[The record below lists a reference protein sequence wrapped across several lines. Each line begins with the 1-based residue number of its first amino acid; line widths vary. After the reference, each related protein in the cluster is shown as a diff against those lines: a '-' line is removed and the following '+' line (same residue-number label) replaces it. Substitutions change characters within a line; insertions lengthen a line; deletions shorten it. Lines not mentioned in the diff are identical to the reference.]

1 MATKINDN
9 KIYSATTTTGIQQGN
24 IIDNT
29 AANSNRL
36 TTTVPKEDIWT
47 IHGEQYDLREFV
59 KRHPGGS
66 RAINLGRSIDCTEL
80 FETYHPF
87 TEKHRKVLQ
96 KYKISNNNNEKRLLL
111 KESKTNDKSNML
123 LSDDGL
129 FDWNHTPFY
138 DDAKLAAR
146 KYFSPR
152 GDETDEEIQNN
163 SKATPL
169 AWVQHFVGLALVIPA
184 FYYWCMGSPY
194 AIIYFPLIYWV
205 VCSDL
210 MHNGSHFAQSRIPWI
225 NTVSCYMGS
234 FHIQYHLWAI
244 QHVVGHH
251 VHTNIIGYDPDMHHF
266 TQVEEKAAPGY
277 RSHVNHEYLPKYQR
291 FWKFALWFQTGATT
305 VALALLNVPKYL
317 EERKMQTTKIPEAF
331 VNSIKFDRSI
341 LVAFIV
347 LFLYNHGLGKG
358 LFTLFWS
365 WSLHGMTF
373 NIFSQISHVNEKCM
387 DDTEKYRLKHNLVK
401 NEWAVHEMLTAVDYS
416 TDSWF
421 WSTASINL
429 NQQICH
435 HLFPS
440 VHPVHYPA
448 LRKVLIP
455 ICEKHGIDY
464 EQRSNL
470 TFVEA
475 VTQYLKWIFFLN
487 EKVEEN
493 EGLKI
498 MSKSNY
504 YLVVLAGAIITL
516 FFTIPVYIFTMGLP
530 GPYDLATVLVLVL
543 GVVVF
548 LLGMIGEGI
557 WLTTLGDKKSIL
569 NKFKPKFC

>member
-9 KIYSATTTTGIQQGN
+9 KIYSTTTTTGIQQGK

-96 KYKISNNNNEKRLLL
+96 KYKISNNSNEKRLLL

-448 LRKVLIP
+448 LRKLLIP
-455 ICEKHGIDY
+455 ICKKHGIDY
-464 EQRSNL
+464 EGRSNL

-504 YLVVLAGAIITL
+504 YLVVLAGAIMTL

>member
-9 KIYSATTTTGIQQGN
+9 KIYSATTTTGIQQGK

-448 LRKVLIP
+448 LRKLLIP

-504 YLVVLAGAIITL
+504 YLVVLAGSVMTL

-548 LLGMIGEGI
+548 LFGMIGEGI
-557 WLTTLGDKKSIL
+557 WLTSLSDKKSIL

>member
-9 KIYSATTTTGIQQGN
+9 KIYSTTTTTGIQQGK

-448 LRKVLIP
+448 LRKLLIP

-464 EQRSNL
+464 EGRSNL

-504 YLVVLAGAIITL
+504 YLVVLAGAVMTL

>member
-9 KIYSATTTTGIQQGN
+9 KIYSATTTTGIQQGK

-464 EQRSNL
+464 EGRSNL

>member
-9 KIYSATTTTGIQQGN
+9 KIYSTTTTTGIQQGN

-464 EQRSNL
+464 EGRSNL

>member
-9 KIYSATTTTGIQQGN
+9 KIYSTTTTTGIQQGN

-448 LRKVLIP
+448 LRKLLIP

-464 EQRSNL
+464 EGRSNL

-504 YLVVLAGAIITL
+504 YLVVLAGSVMTL

-557 WLTTLGDKKSIL
+557 WLTSLSDKKSIL

>member
-9 KIYSATTTTGIQQGN
+9 KIYSTTTTTGIQQGK

-448 LRKVLIP
+448 LRKLLIP
-455 ICEKHGIDY
+455 ICKKHGIDY
-464 EQRSNL
+464 EGRSNL

-498 MSKSNY
+498 MSRSNY
-504 YLVVLAGAIITL
+504 YLVVLAGAVMTL

>member
-9 KIYSATTTTGIQQGN
+9 KIYSATTTTGIQQGK

-448 LRKVLIP
+448 LRKLLIP

-504 YLVVLAGAIITL
+504 YLVVLAGAVMTV

-548 LLGMIGEGI
+548 LFGMIGEGI
-557 WLTTLGDKKSIL
+557 WLTSLSDKKSIL

>member
-464 EQRSNL
+464 EGRSNL

-548 LLGMIGEGI
+548 LFGMIGEGI
-557 WLTTLGDKKSIL
+557 WLTSLSDKKSIL

>member
-9 KIYSATTTTGIQQGN
+9 KIYSTTTTTGIQQGK

-96 KYKISNNNNEKRLLL
+96 KYKISNNSNEKRLLL

-448 LRKVLIP
+448 LRKLLIP
-455 ICEKHGIDY
+455 ICKNHGIDY
-464 EQRSNL
+464 EGRSNL

-498 MSKSNY
+498 MSRSNY
-504 YLVVLAGAIITL
+504 YLVVLAGAVMTL

>member
-9 KIYSATTTTGIQQGN
+9 KIYSTTTTTGIQQGN

-448 LRKVLIP
+448 LRKLLIP

-504 YLVVLAGAIITL
+504 YLVVLAGAVMTL

-557 WLTTLGDKKSIL
+557 WLTSLSDKKSIL

>member
-9 KIYSATTTTGIQQGN
+9 KIYSATTTTGIQQGK

-448 LRKVLIP
+448 LRKLLIP

-504 YLVVLAGAIITL
+504 YLVVLAGSVI
-516 FFTIPVYIFTMGLP
+516 
-530 GPYDLATVLVLVL
+530 
-543 GVVVF
+543 VF
-548 LLGMIGEGI
+548 HHSSVHFYYGFARPI
-557 WLTTLGDKKSIL
+557 
-569 NKFKPKFC
+569 

>member
-9 KIYSATTTTGIQQGN
+9 KIYSATTTTGIQQGK

-448 LRKVLIP
+448 LRKLLIP

-464 EQRSNL
+464 EGRSNL

-504 YLVVLAGAIITL
+504 YLVVLAGAVMTL

>member
-1 MATKINDN
+1 M
-9 KIYSATTTTGIQQGN
+9 
-24 IIDNT
+24 
-29 AANSNRL
+29 
-36 TTTVPKEDIWT
+36 PKEDIWT

-448 LRKVLIP
+448 LRKLLIP

-548 LLGMIGEGI
+548 LFGMIGEGI
-557 WLTTLGDKKSIL
+557 WLTSLSDKKSIL

>member
-9 KIYSATTTTGIQQGN
+9 KIYSTTTTTGIQQGN

-194 AIIYFPLIYWV
+194 AIIYFPLVYWV

-464 EQRSNL
+464 EGRSNL

>member
-9 KIYSATTTTGIQQGN
+9 KIYSTTTTTGIQQGN

-448 LRKVLIP
+448 LRKLLIP

-504 YLVVLAGAIITL
+504 YLVVLAGSVMTL

>member
-9 KIYSATTTTGIQQGN
+9 KIYSATTTTGIQQGK

-448 LRKVLIP
+448 LRKLLIP

-548 LLGMIGEGI
+548 LFGMIGEGI
-557 WLTTLGDKKSIL
+557 WLTSLSDKKSIL

>member
-9 KIYSATTTTGIQQGN
+9 KIYSTTTTTGIQQGK

-464 EQRSNL
+464 EGRSNL

-504 YLVVLAGAIITL
+504 YLVVLAGAVMTV

-548 LLGMIGEGI
+548 LFGMIGEGI
-557 WLTTLGDKKSIL
+557 WLTSLSDKKSIL

>member
-9 KIYSATTTTGIQQGN
+9 KIYSTTTTTGIQQGN

>member
-9 KIYSATTTTGIQQGN
+9 KIYSTTTTTGIQQGN

-464 EQRSNL
+464 EGRSNL

-504 YLVVLAGAIITL
+504 YLVVLAGAVMTV

>member
-9 KIYSATTTTGIQQGN
+9 KIYSTTTTTGIQQGK

-96 KYKISNNNNEKRLLL
+96 KYKISNNSNEKRLLL

-448 LRKVLIP
+448 LRKLLIP
-455 ICEKHGIDY
+455 ICKKHGIDY
-464 EQRSNL
+464 EGRSNL

-498 MSKSNY
+498 MSRSNY
-504 YLVVLAGAIITL
+504 YLVVLAGAVMTL

>member
-9 KIYSATTTTGIQQGN
+9 KIYSTTTTTGIQQGK

-448 LRKVLIP
+448 LRKLLIP

-464 EQRSNL
+464 EGRSNL

-504 YLVVLAGAIITL
+504 YLVVLAGAVMTV

-557 WLTTLGDKKSIL
+557 WLTSLSDKKSIL

>member
-9 KIYSATTTTGIQQGN
+9 KIYSTTTTTGIQQGN

-111 KESKTNDKSNML
+111 KESKTNDKSNIL

-194 AIIYFPLIYWV
+194 AIIYFPLVYWV

-464 EQRSNL
+464 EGRSNL

>member
-9 KIYSATTTTGIQQGN
+9 KIYSTTTTTEIQQDK

-96 KYKISNNNNEKRLLL
+96 KYKISNNSNEKRLLL

-448 LRKVLIP
+448 LRKLLIP

-464 EQRSNL
+464 EGRSNL

-498 MSKSNY
+498 MSRSNY
-504 YLVVLAGAIITL
+504 YLVVLAGAVMTL

>member
-9 KIYSATTTTGIQQGN
+9 KIYSTTTTTGIQQGK

-448 LRKVLIP
+448 LRKLLIP

-464 EQRSNL
+464 EGRSNL

-498 MSKSNY
+498 MSRSNY
-504 YLVVLAGAIITL
+504 YLVVLAGAVMTL

>member
-9 KIYSATTTTGIQQGN
+9 KIYSTTTTTGIQQGK

-448 LRKVLIP
+448 LRKLLIP

-464 EQRSNL
+464 EGRSNL

-504 YLVVLAGAIITL
+504 YLVVLAGAIMTL